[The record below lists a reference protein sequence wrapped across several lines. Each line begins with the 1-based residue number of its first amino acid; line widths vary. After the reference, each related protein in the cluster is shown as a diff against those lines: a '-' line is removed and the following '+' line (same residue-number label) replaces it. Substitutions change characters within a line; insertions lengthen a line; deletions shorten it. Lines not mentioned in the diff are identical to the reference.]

1 MERMKL
7 NNNKFTKLLKFGL
20 PNLIEFRCHIN
31 EITGTIPTFADCPK
45 LKFLT
50 LYSNKLS
57 NYTPGGLAENYSLRL
72 ADFSNNQLQ
81 QASINNIVNDIY
93 TNFENS
99 GSSRS
104 VLVNLRNNPAQPSGE
119 SVLEKIEELKK
130 IGWQILT

>member
-1 MERMKL
+1 M
-7 NNNKFTKLLKFGL
+7 
-20 PNLIEFRCHIN
+20 
-31 EITGTIPTFADCPK
+31 
-45 LKFLT
+45 
-50 LYSNKLS
+50 YSNKFS
-57 NYTPGGLAENYSLRL
+57 NYTPGALAENYNLRL

>member
-1 MERMKL
+1 M
-7 NNNKFTKLLKFGL
+7 
-20 PNLIEFRCHIN
+20 
-31 EITGTIPTFADCPK
+31 
-45 LKFLT
+45 
-50 LYSNKLS
+50 YSNKLS
-57 NYTPGGLAENYSLRL
+57 NYTPGALAENYSLRL

-104 VLVNLRNNPAQPSGE
+104 VLINLRNNPAQPSGDD
-119 SVLEKIEELKK
+119 VLEKIEELKK